1 MLSQSMSNP
10 SISNIKSS
18 PFTNRFLYFPISRPS
33 VKTKN
38 SSNSSS
44 SSISSSSNSSSHS
57 HSNINNNNAC
67 SKNKNLGGNA
77 PTSFS
82 KGTLIELS
90 SGELKRV
97 EDMRTED
104 FITSSSKNPNLQLID
119 TTVVKMMSQSKN
131 VVQITL
137 SYNNN
142 KVNIEFINRI
152 EAIC

>member
-1 MLSQSMSNP
+1 M
-10 SISNIKSS
+10 
-18 PFTNRFLYFPISRPS
+18 FLCIFFRPS
-33 VKTKN
+33 AKIKN
-38 SSNSSS
+38 NSTT
-44 SSISSSSNSSSHS
+44 INNTTTNTS
-57 HSNINNNNAC
+57 HSNSNNNNNAC
-67 SKNKNLGGNA
+67 SKNKNLGNSTT
-77 PTSFS
+77 TSFS

-131 VVQITL
+131 TVLITL

-142 KVNIEFINRI
+142 KVTYILFLNEQYFSIIIAN
-152 EAIC
+152 